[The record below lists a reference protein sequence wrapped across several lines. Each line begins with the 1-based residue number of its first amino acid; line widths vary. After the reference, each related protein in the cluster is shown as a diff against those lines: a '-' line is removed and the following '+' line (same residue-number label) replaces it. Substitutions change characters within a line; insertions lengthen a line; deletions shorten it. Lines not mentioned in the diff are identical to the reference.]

1 MFWGD
6 PGFRE
11 WGGPFR
17 RGGGGRRR
25 IRRGDIRQL
34 LLVALLE
41 GPAHGYEIIRR
52 LEERSNGL
60 WRPSPGSVYPTLQL
74 LADEGL
80 VTSTEE
86 ETKRVYSL
94 NDAGRK
100 EAEAHKDDPSPWS
113 DEAAEDE
120 KAMMMAAVQVLHA
133 AKQVAQAAN
142 ADQIERAVKVL
153 RQTRQSLYQILAED

>member
-34 LLVALLE
+34 LLVALLD

-52 LEERSNGL
+52 LGERSNGL

-80 VTSTEE
+80 VTSAEE

-94 NDAGRK
+94 TDAGRE

-113 DEAAEDE
+113 DEAAAEE
-120 KAMMMAAVQVLHA
+120 VSVKLAAAQLMHA
-133 AKQVAQAAN
+133 AMQVAAAGN
-142 ADQIERAVKVL
+142 ADQVERAVGTL
-153 RQTRQSLYQILAED
+153 RKARQSLYQILAED